1 MVALD
6 LGYNPVKVN
15 CVVMRGLNDDEL
27 PAFVKWTKD
36 VPIQI
41 RFIEYMPF
49 DGNTWSNK
57 LFMPYTEMIEKIRG
71 QGFPLD
77 RVQGGPNDTSKTYK
91 VDGYVGSVGFI
102 SSMSDHFCG
111 TCNRLRLMA
120 DGSLKVCLFGQSEV
134 SLRDML
140 RDGADDKRVSEVIAM
155 AVQRKNPSHDGMFEI
170 DKQKKL
176 NRPMI
181 LIGG

>member
-1 MVALD
+1 V
-6 LGYNPVKVN
+6 
-15 CVVMRGLNDDEL
+15 NDDEL
-27 PAFVKWTKD
+27 SKFVMWTKNT
-36 VPIQI
+36 PIQI

-57 LFMPYTEMIEKIRG
+57 LFMSYKEMIQKIQGDGFVLHQEK
-71 QGFPLD
+71 PK
-77 RVQGGPNDTSKTYK
+77 PSDTSKTYN
-91 VDGYVGSVGFI
+91 VEGNVGSLGFI
-102 SSMSDHFCG
+102 TSMSDHFCG

-120 DGSLKVCLFGQSEV
+120 DGSLKVCLFGQNEI
-134 SLRDML
+134 SLRDMM
-140 RDGADDKRVSEVIAM
+140 RNGADDNELQNIISQAVKR
-155 AVQRKNPSHDGMFEI
+155 KKPSHDGMFEI